1 MNVLIVIDMQKSLFA
16 NPRLNA
22 ELVIENINQMAATVR
37 QHQGQVIYIQHNGSE
52 EENLAR
58 GSAGWALLDTLDI
71 QPADLKI
78 EKTICDAF
86 YGNDLLEAVTRLAP
100 ERLIIMGCAS
110 DFCVDTTIRSAVSH
124 RFNVFVTA
132 DGHTTAER
140 PHLDA
145 AAIIEHHNWMWTH
158 LITPNKPVS
167 VLNTRELL
175 MQINSTEA

>member
-22 ELVIENINQMAATVR
+22 ESVIENINQMAATVR

-110 DFCVDTTIRSAVSH
+110 DFAWIPRFARRSAI
-124 RFNVFVTA
+124 A
-132 DGHTTAER
+132 
-140 PHLDA
+140 
-145 AAIIEHHNWMWTH
+145 
-158 LITPNKPVS
+158 
-167 VLNTRELL
+167 L
-175 MQINSTEA
+175 MFLSPPMATLRQNGRI